1 MDLSLYVHMTQT
13 SEKKKKVIASLNSTS
28 EIKVGSNFFSELKSN
43 LMKKKQCI
51 IISNYI
57 FSPVSLNLRFPFF
70 FFF

>member
-13 SEKKKKVIASLNSTS
+13 SAKKKKKAIAPLNSTS

-57 FSPVSLNLRFPFF
+57 FFLFSLNLTFSF
-70 FFF
+70 